1 MREGLF
7 GYFGPVSH
15 GNPVN
20 LVAGQVQSLG
30 GLCEGHYRAHFLQD
44 NVRAESEGFRDNRG
58 IVLLTIGSICLIRFA
73 IIISKMI
80 RIYKL
85 ERKHAFFIIEH

>member
-1 MREGLF
+1 VREGLF